1 MFNNKQTFNKIES
14 FILKLCIVSV
24 LVLVGLQGFIT
35 NNELAVF
42 FNQPESNL
50 EIGIDD
56 LKSKEN
62 GIILLS
68 IEGKDFEDVE
78 ILKNGEVID
87 KFGKNDEIKLKVYN
101 NDLIEVNG
109 TKYSNSI
116 KVKVVGVSKNV
127 QLPKLNSV
135 VNTSQSI
142 EILGMVILK

>member
-42 FNQPESNL
+42 LNQPESNL
-50 EIGIDD
+50 EIGLDD
-56 LKSKEN
+56 LKSKEK

-87 KFGKNDEIKLKVYN
+87 KFGKNNEIKLTVYN

-109 TKYSNSI
+109 TKYSDSI

>member
-42 FNQPESNL
+42 LNQPESNL
-50 EIGIDD
+50 EIDLDD
-56 LKSKEN
+56 LKSKEK

-87 KFGKNDEIKLKVYN
+87 KFGKNNEIKLTVYN

-109 TKYSNSI
+109 TKYSDSI